1 MSVVTSFQPIAD
13 NSAQVLV
20 LGSMPGVLSLKAG
33 QYYAHPRNAFWPIMA
48 SLYDFSLASSYE
60 SRVQSL
66 KDSHIAVWDVLHSC
80 VRVGSLDS
88 AIVNGSRIANDFRSF
103 FKHHPNI
110 TLIAFNGSEAE
121 KSFKTYVLRE
131 LDLREVGIGDVTF
144 VRLPSSSPAHT
155 KSLEQKIEAW
165 KRALNLIKTEVHVEV
180 CEQREQ
186 TN

>member
-13 NSAQVLV
+13 KSAQMLI

-48 SLYDFSLASSYE
+48 SLYNFSLHSTYD

-66 KDSHIAVWDVLHSC
+66 KASRIAVWDVLHSC
-80 VRVGSLDS
+80 VRTGSLDS

-110 TLIAFNGSEAE
+110 KIVAFNGTEAE

-131 LDLREVGIGDVTF
+131 LDMRELDLGDVTF
-144 VRLPSSSPAHT
+144 VRLPSSSPSHT
-155 KSLEQKIEAW
+155 KPLAQKIEAW
-165 KRALNLIKTEVHVEV
+165 RKALINPRPV
-180 CEQREQ
+180 
-186 TN
+186 